1 MINEQELSKLALES
15 KKHKNKVRDK
25 KSEDR
30 NIAEWQIF
38 YLNNLDIF
46 TEDFLEI
53 PLHYFQKQIL
63 LQAWEAD
70 VDDVVAS
77 RGLSKSFTIA
87 NLANDLAL
95 LLPGIQ
101 IAVTAMTLGQANKIL
116 NDKIGELLCGDKKGI
131 SPVLKQMRKEGYI
144 KFGKDDTGNGA
155 VVTYGNGSK
164 IFSVLCG
171 EGGRCNRSNIT
182 ITDEAAL
189 IKKKDYDAIIEP
201 TLEPYNFNGLFF
213 EPKQIFMTSARTKDN
228 WFYTHL
234 INTVNQHYI
243 NKKAKYNFF
252 AGDIFVAVAN
262 KIQTKKQYEMR
273 KKNTDD
279 LTFEEEYM
287 NLWLGEKEGSLYK
300 YDDFHKAQVLEKAF
314 HIRNSLEYLEQKE
327 IKYDFK
333 DDEIRWLTMDIA
345 VAGGREN
352 DNTAFLLGKI
362 NQSTLK
368 RSVENVST
376 ENGMNSLKQVVLLK
390 RMFYEYKCSY
400 FVYDTTGVGNA
411 LYDSLTIETY
421 DEERSVTYPA
431 WNVCTDKK
439 LQIVSDNVLNDKINR
454 TITSNGEEVIIPIV
468 GTSTLNS
475 EMFLALRKNLQDG
488 VIDFLKDD
496 TEMELILSE
505 DSRWLLKSSEERAD
519 SILPFMQTRYMVN
532 ESISL
537 DTEISNNVVKV
548 KEKRSATKDRF
559 MALVYFNY
567 FSNKLANK
575 YSQEDDYDDEDF
587 DASAWSFLGD
597 VCKV

>member
-1 MINEQELSKLALES
+1 M
-15 KKHKNKVRDK
+15 
-25 KSEDR
+25 
-30 NIAEWQIF
+30 
-38 YLNNLDIF
+38 
-46 TEDFLEI
+46 
-53 PLHYFQKQIL
+53 
-63 LQAWEAD
+63 
-70 VDDVVAS
+70 
-77 RGLSKSFTIA
+77 KSFTIA

-390 RMFYEYKCSY
+390 RMFC
-400 FVYDTTGVGNA
+400 
-411 LYDSLTIETY
+411 
-421 DEERSVTYPA
+421 P
-431 WNVCTDKK
+431 
-439 LQIVSDNVLNDKINR
+439 
-454 TITSNGEEVIIPIV
+454 
-468 GTSTLNS
+468 
-475 EMFLALRKNLQDG
+475 FLANSSAAEVPK
-488 VIDFLKDD
+488 
-496 TEMELILSE
+496 SE
-505 DSRWLLKSSEERAD
+505 
-519 SILPFMQTRYMVN
+519 N
-532 ESISL
+532 SL
-537 DTEISNNVVKV
+537 MSAP
-548 KEKRSATKDRF
+548 ATKD
-559 MALVYFNY
+559 
-567 FSNKLANK
+567 FSPLPVRMIARIFL
-575 YSQEDDYDDEDF
+575 S
-587 DASAWSFLGD
+587 ASNSENASLNS
-597 VCKV
+597 

>member
-1 MINEQELSKLALES
+1 
-15 KKHKNKVRDK
+15 
-25 KSEDR
+25 
-30 NIAEWQIF
+30 
-38 YLNNLDIF
+38 
-46 TEDFLEI
+46 
-53 PLHYFQKQIL
+53 
-63 LQAWEAD
+63 
-70 VDDVVAS
+70 
-77 RGLSKSFTIA
+77 
-87 NLANDLAL
+87 
-95 LLPGIQ
+95 
-101 IAVTAMTLGQANKIL
+101 
-116 NDKIGELLCGDKKGI
+116 
-131 SPVLKQMRKEGYI
+131 
-144 KFGKDDTGNGA
+144 
-155 VVTYGNGSK
+155 
-164 IFSVLCG
+164 
-171 EGGRCNRSNIT
+171 
-182 ITDEAAL
+182 
-189 IKKKDYDAIIEP
+189 
-201 TLEPYNFNGLFF
+201 
-213 EPKQIFMTSARTKDN
+213 
-228 WFYTHL
+228 
-234 INTVNQHYI
+234 
-243 NKKAKYNFF
+243 
-252 AGDIFVAVAN
+252 
-262 KIQTKKQYEMR
+262 
-273 KKNTDD
+273 
-279 LTFEEEYM
+279 M

-496 TEMELILSE
+496 TEMELI
-505 DSRWLLKSSEERAD
+505 
-519 SILPFMQTRYMVN
+519 
-532 ESISL
+532 
-537 DTEISNNVVKV
+537 
-548 KEKRSATKDRF
+548 
-559 MALVYFNY
+559 
-567 FSNKLANK
+567 
-575 YSQEDDYDDEDF
+575 
-587 DASAWSFLGD
+587 
-597 VCKV
+597 

>member
-1 MINEQELSKLALES
+1 M
-15 KKHKNKVRDK
+15 
-25 KSEDR
+25 
-30 NIAEWQIF
+30 
-38 YLNNLDIF
+38 
-46 TEDFLEI
+46 
-53 PLHYFQKQIL
+53 
-63 LQAWEAD
+63 
-70 VDDVVAS
+70 
-77 RGLSKSFTIA
+77 KSFTIA

-505 DSRWLLKSSEERAD
+505 DSRWLLKSAEERAD